1 MEQSGRG
8 EPAPAVRIYSQS
20 TVSNMYGR
28 MLVLAATA
36 ALVASS
42 AIPMWE
48 FLTRGEKM
56 SHLFNMFVK
65 QVAEH
70 CDSSNMPDCQ
80 KVLLVY
86 GLTNLAKM
94 EDDSLDKMDP
104 YQRGAN
110 DIIWESMMHGSYKK
124 KTTDDQHDYYA
135 DALEPST
142 SEGNQLGSQEEASS
156 KVENYAGSRYIVGPM
171 VVRVR
176 PDGSPVPNEN
186 QSLPKDEDAEEY
198 QAMRSKPLPSI
209 AEITA
214 SHVSK
219 SVSTSRK
226 GKHN

>member
-1 MEQSGRG
+1 
-8 EPAPAVRIYSQS
+8 
-20 TVSNMYGR
+20 
-28 MLVLAATA
+28 
-36 ALVASS
+36 
-42 AIPMWE
+42 
-48 FLTRGEKM
+48 M

-124 KTTDDQHDYYA
+124 KDSSLENRDYYS
-135 DALEPST
+135 DAIEPST

-156 KVENYAGSRYIVGPM
+156 KVESYAGSRYIVGPM
-171 VVRVR
+171 VVRVK
-176 PDGSPVPNEN
+176 PDGSPVPQDEP
-186 QSLPKDEDAEEY
+186 LPKDEDAEEY
-198 QAMRSKPLPSI
+198 QQMRSKPIPSI
-209 AEITA
+209 AEISA
-214 SHVSK
+214 RHVS
-219 SVSTSRK
+219 SSISTRRAR
-226 GKHN
+226 HNDNLSDNHN